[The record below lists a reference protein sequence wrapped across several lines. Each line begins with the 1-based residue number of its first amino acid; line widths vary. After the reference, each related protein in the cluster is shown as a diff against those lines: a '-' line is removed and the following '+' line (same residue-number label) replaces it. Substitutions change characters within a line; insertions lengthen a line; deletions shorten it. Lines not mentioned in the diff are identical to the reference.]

1 MAIPVH
7 VQAAWNYQSD
17 CHALFLF
24 LHGSPPLCCAA
35 GPGAKG
41 RSGSSKQ
48 TRQQKRP
55 PSMIPVGTAPV
66 LSSSSDSDDSS
77 AAAGGLLDS
86 LGPNSSSITK
96 PVDSSGAFRGPASPW
111 QQEKRLIGKAEARG
125 QMEAKACGC
134 ASFKFDFVCGMDGL
148 TYANPCMAQCGGTQV
163 SYTGPCEATWSALP
177 KSSTVK
183 GVANRDTSSS
193 SSSSSSSEEDL
204 YQDELVLDHKT
215 ADFDSE
221 ARYNGDY
228 EYYYDDGRAPVPAPP
243 RRQTPGAAPAPLPT
257 PVPIPV
263 NPLRPPPAVAEDGE

>member
-1 MAIPVH
+1 MLPELLPSSMPFPFQKHLTV
-7 VQAAWNYQSD
+7 
-17 CHALFLF
+17 
-24 LHGSPPLCCAA
+24 LCCGLLYHIFAA

-48 TRQQKRP
+48 IRQKHP
-55 PSMIPVGTAPV
+55 PMMVHVGTTP
-66 LSSSSDSDDSS
+66 DSDPNDSS

-86 LGPNSSSITK
+86 LGPDSTSNSKSAA
-96 PVDSSGAFRGPASPW
+96 DSSGAFRGPASPW

-134 ASFKFDFVCGMDGL
+134 ASFNFDFICGMDGL
-148 TYANPCMAQCGGTQV
+148 TYANPCMAQCAGTQV

-183 GVANRDTSSS
+183 RVTIRDSSS
-193 SSSSSSSEEDL
+193 SSDEGL
-204 YQDELVLDHKT
+204 YQDELVLDQR
-215 ADFDSE
+215 AAGFESE

-243 RRQTPGAAPAPLPT
+243 RRQTPGAAPAPLPA

-263 NPLRPPPAVAEDGE
+263 NPLRPPPAVVEDGKHSSPALYACRQH